1 MWVARAGGGMDD
13 EGPDGDR
20 RGTDGPAD
28 PDMEDVL
35 DDLEDLE
42 DAVDSPKEREQVRE
56 AMRTARR
63 ASRPRPIGRIRDSFG
78 TRDLGEALVGSFIF
92 GMPMIVEGG
101 TNEVGEHIADSVA
114 LIGATA
120 AFGLLL
126 VLGILWA
133 AEFEQVEADFF
144 LGFVPVR
151 LVGILTVAGTTAA
164 VLMTMW
170 GRVDWG
176 QPWVAGSQTLVTAI
190 VMAVGASLGDVL
202 PES

>member
-1 MWVARAGGGMDD
+1 MDDDGSGGGATSDS
-13 EGPDGDR
+13 P
-20 RGTDGPAD
+20 PD
-28 PDMEDVL
+28 PDMADVL
-35 DDLEDLE
+35 DDLADLE
-42 DAVDSPKEREQVRE
+42 EAVDSPEEREQVRE

-101 TNEVGEHIADSVA
+101 TNEVGEHIADSVV

-133 AEFEQVEADFF
+133 AEFEKVESDFV
-144 LGFVPVR
+144 LGVVPVR
-151 LVGILTVAGTTAA
+151 LIGILAVAVTTAL

-176 QPWVAGSQTLVTAI
+176 DPWVAGSQTLVTAI